1 MFVYI
6 NHSLVCETCA
16 AAGIPDR
23 CVHAMQYLPPW
34 KSYFQL
40 KAIQSM
46 SSRKEKASFCP
57 RITVRPA
64 CFPGTGPALVPSH
77 PQPRL
82 CQLPSRLF
90 SWYWFGLESRD
101 LQPLHW
107 YCQL

>member
-46 SSRKEKASFCP
+46 SSRKEKASYFCLEP
-57 RITVRPA
+57 LARE
-64 CFPGTGPALVPSH
+64 LPSH
-77 PQPRL
+77 
-82 CQLPSRLF
+82 LF
-90 SWYWFGLESRD
+90 LALAWL
-101 LQPLHW
+101 
-107 YCQL
+107 